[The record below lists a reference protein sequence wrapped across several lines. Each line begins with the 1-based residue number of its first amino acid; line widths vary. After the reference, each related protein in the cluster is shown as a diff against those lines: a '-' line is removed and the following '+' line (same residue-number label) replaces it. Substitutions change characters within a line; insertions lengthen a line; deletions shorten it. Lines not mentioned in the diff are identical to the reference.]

1 MDTHHGS
8 SPAPG
13 LGSGPAQG
21 CKPVILAAVLGSLLC
36 AVLAGTALASGS
48 KGVNAFERRDY
59 PTALTELAPAADKGD
74 PEAQT
79 YLGWMYEK
87 GLGVPVDYA
96 RAQTWYRK
104 AADKGHAHALN
115 NLGSLYYL
123 GNGMPKD
130 APKGISLFRKAAKKG
145 DAQAQMNLAMIYYIG
160 QDAPKDDA
168 EAARWARLAARHGN
182 PHAQNLLARLYD
194 TGAGLPRN
202 PVLAYTLATLSGDN
216 PDAQAL
222 RVRLDAELT
231 SAQKAEAQTLAST
244 WRPGQP
250 LPTATRT

>member
-1 MDTHHGS
+1 MHHCS
-8 SPAPG
+8 WHKS
-13 LGSGPAQG
+13 
-21 CKPVILAAVLGSLLC
+21 
-36 AVLAGTALASGS
+36 AVLAAGLLLPLCAAPLLGNAWANTQ
-48 KGVNAFERRDY
+48 KGVGAFQRKDY
-59 PTALTELAPAADKGD
+59 PAALTELGPAADKGD
-74 PEAQT
+74 GEAQT

-96 RAQTWYRK
+96 RAQAWYTK
-104 AADKGHAHALN
+104 AAAQGHAHALN

-123 GNGMPKD
+123 GNGVPKD
-130 APKGISLFRKAAKKG
+130 APKGIGLFRKAAKKG

-160 QDAPKDDA
+160 HDAPKDDA
-168 EAARWARLAARHGN
+168 EAAHWARAAARQGEA
-182 PHAQNLLARLYD
+182 HAQILLARLYD

-202 PVLAYTLATLSGDN
+202 PVLAYTLTVLSGDN

-222 RVRLDAELT
+222 RTRLEGELST
-231 SAQKAEAQTLAST
+231 AQKAEAQTLAKT

>member
-1 MDTHHGS
+1 MQHRS
-8 SPAPG
+8 WRKSA
-13 LGSGPAQG
+13 L
-21 CKPVILAAVLGSLLC
+21 LAATLLPLC
-36 AVLAGTALASGS
+36 AVAAGGMALANTQ
-48 KGVNAFERRDY
+48 KGVGAFERKDY
-59 PTALTELAPAADKGD
+59 PAALADLTPAADKGD
-74 PEAQT
+74 AEAQT

-96 RAQTWYRK
+96 RAQAWYTK
-104 AADKGHAHALN
+104 AANKGHAHALN

-123 GNGMPKD
+123 GNGVPKD

-145 DAQAQMNLAMIYYIG
+145 DAQAQMNLAMIYYLG
-160 QDAPKDDA
+160 HDAPKDDA
-168 EAARWARLAARHGN
+168 EAAHWARAAARQGN
-182 PHAQNLLARLYD
+182 PHAQILLARLYD

-202 PVLAYTLATLSGDN
+202 PVLAYTLTMLSGNN

-222 RVRLDAELT
+222 RTRLDGELT
-231 SAQKAEAQTLAST
+231 TAQKAEAQTLAKT

>member
-1 MDTHHGS
+1 MQHRS
-8 SPAPG
+8 WRKS
-13 LGSGPAQG
+13 
-21 CKPVILAAVLGSLLC
+21 
-36 AVLAGTALASGS
+36 AVLAATLLPLCAALAGGVALANTQ
-48 KGVNAFERRDY
+48 KGVGAFERKDY
-59 PTALTELAPAADKGD
+59 PTALADLAPAADKGD
-74 PEAQT
+74 AEAQT

-96 RAQTWYRK
+96 RAQAWYRK

-123 GNGMPKD
+123 GNGVPKD
-130 APKGISLFRKAAKKG
+130 AAKGISLFRKAAKKG
-145 DAQAQMNLAMIYYIG
+145 DAQAQMNLAMIYYLG
-160 QDAPKDDA
+160 QDAPKDDV
-168 EAARWARLAARHGN
+168 EAAHWARAAARQGN

-202 PVLAYTLATLSGDN
+202 PVLAYTLTVLSGDN

-222 RVRLDAELT
+222 RTRLEGELST
-231 SAQKAEAQTLAST
+231 AQKAEAQTLAKT